1 MKKDKVIEIILPVL
15 ENKGWKMDKYEHLIR
30 TIAIENDILKYR
42 IKFQVKNMRIDQYLP
57 VLKEWRRIDS
67 QYYGRI
73 NVLSSQIE
81 VHRLAIITDSR
92 PQLFAKINTSLWG
105 TT

>member
-42 IKFQVKNMRIDQYLP
+42 IKFQAKSIRIERYLSI
-57 VLKEWRRIDS
+57 LKEWRRIDS
-67 QYYGRI
+67 QYYGNI
-73 NVLSSQIE
+73 NILPDQIE
-81 VHRLAIITDSR
+81 ISRLAIITDSR
-92 PQLFAKINTSLWG
+92 PQLFAKINTGLWG
-105 TT
+105 TK